1 MSNYL
6 KILLLE
12 DSPFDADLIQNQLR
26 KAGMK
31 FDAKVVSTRGEFIEA
46 LNSFNPDLILS
57 DHSMPQ
63 FNSIEALKVFK
74 SYDLHIPFI
83 LVTGSVSEEFA
94 VQTLQE
100 GANDYILK
108 DRLGR
113 LPDAI
118 LNALEKQK
126 LEIERQKYVNEIV
139 AKEALVS
146 KVEKLAHIG
155 SWENDFIT
163 GTVKWSDENYRI
175 LGYEPGEIKP
185 SREAFLKAVHP
196 LDQLGVKR
204 AIEAAEVKNDHSI
217 RINCRILDK
226 NKNLRYLVTEMFFER
241 DDNNKPILSTGFIQD
256 VSAFKLAEE
265 QLNKSHEEL
274 TRVLENVDECFFS
287 FDTATLKFVQV
298 SAAVENIYGYTAEEF
313 LSNGRLWYESIV
325 PEDKP
330 IVDAGDEKIYKG
342 ESTTLQYRIIH
353 RDGNIRWLESKVIP
367 VMGSGV
373 KVIRIEGVVRD
384 ITEKK
389 ESELN
394 LVESEKK
401 YRYLFENSPLPMWII
416 DMDSYK
422 FLDVNDTALWHFGY
436 SREEFL
442 KMDGYDMRPE
452 SEHKRLSNYDSL
464 AEAGKTNYNT
474 GIWKYL
480 KKDGTVIDAEV
491 IVHSIPYEGKR
502 ARLALINDITEK
514 IQIEENLH
522 RSQVHLLSS
531 QNIGHVGSWE
541 ILDITINDPLY
552 GSPLYW
558 SDETFRIFG
567 LEPGEIDMTTNS
579 FLKMVHP
586 DDRDAVNSAFNEA
599 FNNRK
604 TYNIDHRIIR
614 SDLIER
620 IVHERGEIIYDQY
633 TGKRNKMIGTIQDI
647 TERKIAELEREKI
660 TADLI
665 QRNKDLEQF
674 TYIVSHNLRAPVA
687 NIIGFS
693 DAIFNTE
700 LNEEDKKGVAEG
712 LSASVHRLDEVIL
725 DLNNILK
732 IKSEFSE
739 TMESVKFSSIVDDI
753 KITNQELIE
762 KENVLIK
769 TDFNAIDEWFTIKSY
784 LYSIFYNL
792 ISNSIK
798 YRRPNASCV
807 VEITSAKIDKKI
819 ILSFKDNGS
828 GIDLNKK
835 GSQVFGLYKRFHTN
849 IEGKGVGLFMV
860 KTQVGT
866 LGGKI
871 SVRSEVNK
879 GTEFVIEFNV

>member
-1 MSNYL
+1 
-6 KILLLE
+6 
-12 DSPFDADLIQNQLR
+12 
-26 KAGMK
+26 
-31 FDAKVVSTRGEFIEA
+31 
-46 LNSFNPDLILS
+46 
-57 DHSMPQ
+57 
-63 FNSIEALKVFK
+63 
-74 SYDLHIPFI
+74 
-83 LVTGSVSEEFA
+83 
-94 VQTLQE
+94 
-100 GANDYILK
+100 
-108 DRLGR
+108 
-113 LPDAI
+113 
-118 LNALEKQK
+118 
-126 LEIERQKYVNEIV
+126 
-139 AKEALVS
+139 
-146 KVEKLAHIG
+146 
-155 SWENDFIT
+155 
-163 GTVKWSDENYRI
+163 
-175 LGYEPGEIKP
+175 
-185 SREAFLKAVHP
+185 
-196 LDQLGVKR
+196 
-204 AIEAAEVKNDHSI
+204 
-217 RINCRILDK
+217 
-226 NKNLRYLVTEMFFER
+226 
-241 DDNNKPILSTGFIQD
+241 
-256 VSAFKLAEE
+256 
-265 QLNKSHEEL
+265 
-274 TRVLENVDECFFS
+274 
-287 FDTATLKFVQV
+287 
-298 SAAVENIYGYTAEEF
+298 
-313 LSNGRLWYESIV
+313 
-325 PEDKP
+325 
-330 IVDAGDEKIYKG
+330 
-342 ESTTLQYRIIH
+342 
-353 RDGNIRWLESKVIP
+353 
-367 VMGSGV
+367 
-373 KVIRIEGVVRD
+373 
-384 ITEKK
+384 
-389 ESELN
+389 
-394 LVESEKK
+394 
-401 YRYLFENSPLPMWII
+401 
-416 DMDSYK
+416 
-422 FLDVNDTALWHFGY
+422 
-436 SREEFL
+436 
-442 KMDGYDMRPE
+442 
-452 SEHKRLSNYDSL
+452 
-464 AEAGKTNYNT
+464 
-474 GIWKYL
+474 
-480 KKDGTVIDAEV
+480 
-491 IVHSIPYEGKR
+491 
-502 ARLALINDITEK
+502 
-514 IQIEENLH
+514 
-522 RSQVHLLSS
+522 
-531 QNIGHVGSWE
+531 VGSWE